1 MRWIAGAFAAWVED
15 VSMLRAEREQF
26 ERQRARDVTEK
37 QEWIRERE
45 MEKREWAKTI
55 TQKMCVMLWGGAEGS
70 RGLLGERANE
80 MHGGLL
86 LTAFGA
92 WAALSL
98 RQRRRE
104 LLEERVNLR
113 LELSERD
120 RKSEK
125 EKLAFE
131 KERQREASA
140 LRNRDAEVER
150 CGEEVER
157 MMKQVIDLE
166 QRLQQ
171 AENEVGGLV
180 LQKEGLV
187 QSSMK
192 ALRYHPTHKTQRFRR
207 KRSFQSQ
214 TLTDTNTSDCTCVAS
229 LHGGRQG
236 ANGAKR
242 HTINALALLVG
253 HDALSR
259 THRRTSRARAAHL

>member
-113 LELSERD
+113 LELSE
-120 RKSEK
+120 

-187 QSSMK
+187 QSSLK
-192 ALRYHPTHKTQRFRR
+192 ALRYHPAHKTQRFRR

-214 TLTDTNTSDCTCVAS
+214 TLTDTNTF
-229 LHGGRQG
+229 L
-236 ANGAKR
+236 
-242 HTINALALLVG
+242 
-253 HDALSR
+253 
-259 THRRTSRARAAHL
+259 